1 MTQQYIFRNMGI
13 KISNTKKQHHKET
26 SFDVSSILTKEI
38 TLFGN
43 AFTSKKKEQWYAE
56 LSVLLK
62 SGIDLRSG
70 LELLSETQKKE
81 KDQNLMKSMLSQ
93 LVVGA
98 SFSEIL
104 KQNTNFTDYE
114 YYAIKIGEQTGELA
128 KITLELSD
136 FYKRKNELKREIVAA
151 LTYPIIVMCT
161 ALLVI
166 FFMLKYVVPMFVD
179 IFKQNNVELP
189 GITKAIIS
197 FSDFMSNNG
206 MLLLGLL
213 IIGITGII
221 FVSKKQWYRKA
232 LGKIQLKLPILGNYF
247 RKIYLAQF
255 TQAIS
260 LLTSAKIP
268 MVESIDLVKNMINFY
283 PLQEGLHNVKRL
295 VLAGGTLSTSFAK
308 SPIFDK
314 KMIAMIRVAEETNQT
329 EFIFEKLNE
338 QYNQQVKYQSQVIS
352 NVLNPLLTIFV
363 GIIVGVILIA
373 MYLPM
378 FRLSSVI
385 G

>member
-1 MTQQYIFRNMGI
+1 MGI
-13 KISNTKKQHHKET
+13 KISNTKKQHQKNT
-26 SFDVSSILTKEI
+26 SFDVSEILTKEI
-38 TLFGN
+38 SLFGN
-43 AFTSKKKEQWYAE
+43 AFSAKKKEQWYAE
-56 LSVLLK
+56 LNILLK

-70 LELLSETQKKE
+70 LELLAETQKKE
-81 KDQNLMKSMLSQ
+81 KDQKLMASMLSQ
-93 LVVGA
+93 LVDGS

-104 KQNTNFTDYE
+104 KKDSNFTDYE
-114 YYAIKIGEQTGELA
+114 YYAIKIGEQTGQLA
-128 KITLELSD
+128 QITIELSE
-136 FYKRKNELKREIVAA
+136 FYKRKNELRREIISS

-161 ALLVI
+161 ALIVI
-166 FFMLKYVVPMFVD
+166 IFMLKYVVPMFVD

-189 GITKAIIS
+189 GITKGIIS
-197 FSDFMSNNG
+197 FSDFMSNHG
-206 MLLLGLL
+206 LLLL
-213 IIGITGII
+213 IALFIGVVGII
-221 FVSKKQWYRKA
+221 LVSKKQWYRKI
-232 LGKIQLKLPILGNYF
+232 LGNLQLKLPILGNYF
-247 RKIYLAQF
+247 RRIYMAQF

-260 LLTSAKIP
+260 LLTSAKVP

-283 PLQEGLHNVKRL
+283 PLQEGLTEAKRSIL
-295 VLAGGTLSTSFAK
+295 TGGTLSIAFNE

-314 KMIAMIRVAEETNQT
+314 KMIAMVRVAEETNQT
-329 EFIFEKLNE
+329 EFIFQKLNE
-338 QYNQQVKYQSQVIS
+338 QYNQQVKHQSQIIS

>member
-1 MTQQYIFRNMGI
+1 MGI
-13 KISNTKKQHHKET
+13 KIDTAKKKNQKDT
-26 SFDVSSILTKEI
+26 SYDISSLLTKEI

-43 AFTSKKKEQWYAE
+43 SFTAKKKEQWYAE

-81 KDQNLMKSMLSQ
+81 KDKQLMTSMLSL
-93 LVVGA
+93 LVSGTP
-98 SFSEIL
+98 FSEIL
-104 KQNTNFTDYE
+104 KQDKNFTDYE
-114 YYAIKIGEQTGELA
+114 YYAIRIGEQTGELA
-128 KITLELSD
+128 KITLELSE
-136 FYKRKNELKREIVAA
+136 FYKRKNELRREIVAA

-161 ALLVI
+161 AMIVI
-166 FFMLKYVVPMFVD
+166 IFMLRYVVPMFVD

-189 GITKAIIS
+189 AITKGIINFSNFIGTNGLFLFGS
-197 FSDFMSNNG
+197 FG
-206 MLLLGLL
+206 
-213 IIGITGII
+213 IIIFGII
-221 FVSKKQWYRKA
+221 FISKKQWYRKI
-232 LGKIQLKLPILGNYF
+232 LGNVQLKLPILGNYF
-247 RKIYLAQF
+247 QRIYMAQF

-260 LLTSAKIP
+260 LLTSAKVP

-283 PLQEGLHNVKRL
+283 PLQQGLHTTKKM
-295 VLAGGTLSTSFAK
+295 VLTGDSLSTAFAQ

-314 KMIAMIRVAEETNQT
+314 KMIAMVRVAEETNQT
-329 EFIFEKLNE
+329 EFIFQKLNE

>member
-1 MTQQYIFRNMGI
+1 MGI
-13 KISNTKKQHHKET
+13 KVSNTKKQVRKDN
-26 SFDVSSILTKEI
+26 SFDISELLTREI

-43 AFTSKKKEQWYAE
+43 AFSSKKKEQWYAE

-70 LELLSETQKKE
+70 LELLSETQKKK
-81 KDQNLMKSMLSQ
+81 KDQNLMIGMLSE
-93 LVVGA
+93 LVEGS

-104 KQNTNFTDYE
+104 KNDKNFTDYE
-114 YYAIKIGEQTGELA
+114 YYAIKIGEQTGQLA
-128 KITLELSD
+128 QINLELSE
-136 FYKRKNELKREIVAA
+136 FYKRKNDLRREIISS
-151 LTYPIIVMCT
+151 LTYPVIVMCT
-161 ALLVI
+161 AMIVI
-166 FFMLKYVVPMFVD
+166 VFMLRFVVPMFVD
-179 IFKQNNVELP
+179 IFKQNKVDLP
-189 GITKAIIS
+189 GITEAIID
-197 FSDFMSNNG
+197 FSNFMGNNG
-206 MLLLGLL
+206 LALL
-213 IIGITGII
+213 ISGLVGIGVLI
-221 FVSKKQWYRKA
+221 FISKKQWFRK
-232 LGKIQLKLPILGNYF
+232 LWGNFQLKLPILGNYF
-247 RKIYLAQF
+247 RRIYMAQF

-260 LLTSAKIP
+260 LLTSAKVP

-283 PLQEGLHNVKRL
+283 PLQKGLQDAKQGIL
-295 VLAGGTLSTSFAK
+295 SGGTLSNSFNE

-329 EFIFEKLNE
+329 EFIFQKLNE
-338 QYNQQVKYQSQVIS
+338 QYNQQVTYQSQVIS

>member
-1 MTQQYIFRNMGI
+1 MGI
-13 KISNTKKQHHKET
+13 KISNTKKQPQRDN
-26 SFDVSSILTKEI
+26 SFDVSEILTKEI
-38 TLFGN
+38 TVFGS
-43 AFTSKKKEQWYAE
+43 AFSAKKKEQWYAE
-56 LSVLLK
+56 LNVLLK

-70 LELLSETQKKE
+70 LELLAETQKKE
-81 KDQNLMKSMLSQ
+81 KDQKLMTSMLSQ
-93 LVVGA
+93 LVDGS

-104 KQNTNFTDYE
+104 KKDPNFTDYE
-114 YYAIKIGEQTGELA
+114 YYAIKIGEQTGQLA
-128 KITLELSD
+128 QITIELSE
-136 FYKRKNELKREIVAA
+136 FYKRKNELRREIVSS

-161 ALLVI
+161 ALIVI
-166 FFMLKYVVPMFVD
+166 IFMLKYVVPMFVD

-189 GITKAIIS
+189 GITKGIIS
-197 FSDFMSNNG
+197 FSDFMSNHG
-206 MLLLGLL
+206 WLLLIAL
-213 IIGITGII
+213 IIGVVGVI
-221 FVSKKQWYRKA
+221 FVSKKQWYRKIMGN
-232 LGKIQLKLPILGNYF
+232 LQLKLPILGNYF
-247 RKIYLAQF
+247 RRIYMAQF

-260 LLTSAKIP
+260 LLTSAKVP

-283 PLQEGLHNVKRL
+283 PLQEGLHQAKRSIL
-295 VLAGGTLSTSFAK
+295 SGGTLSTAFDE

-314 KMIAMIRVAEETNQT
+314 KMIAMVRVAEETNQT
-329 EFIFEKLNE
+329 EFIFQKLNE
-338 QYNQQVKYQSQVIS
+338 QYNQQVKHQSQVIS

>member
-1 MTQQYIFRNMGI
+1 MGI
-13 KISNTKKQHHKET
+13 KIDTTKRQSQRDN
-26 SFDVSSILTKEI
+26 SFDVSDILTKEI
-38 TLFGN
+38 TLFGT

-81 KDQNLMKSMLSQ
+81 KDRKLMTVMLSK
-93 LVVGA
+93 LITGTP
-98 SFSEIL
+98 FSEIL
-104 KQNTNFTDYE
+104 KDDKNFTDYE

-128 KITLELSD
+128 KITLELSE
-136 FYKRKNELKREIVAA
+136 FYKRKNELRREIVSA
-151 LTYPIIVMCT
+151 LTYPIIVLCT
-161 ALLVI
+161 AMIVI
-166 FFMLKYVVPMFVD
+166 VFMLRYVVPMFVD
-179 IFKQNNVELP
+179 IFKQNKVDLP
-189 GITKAIIS
+189 GITQGIIS
-197 FSDFMSNNG
+197 FSNFMG
-206 MLLLGLL
+206 EYGALLFGLFILGAGVL
-213 IIGITGII
+213 IFI
-221 FVSKKQWYRKA
+221 SKKQWYRKI
-232 LGKIQLKLPILGNYF
+232 LGTIQLRLPILGAYF
-247 RKIYLAQF
+247 QRIYMAQF

-260 LLTSAKIP
+260 LLTSAKVP

-283 PLQEGLHNVKRL
+283 PLQQGLYRTKQL
-295 VLAGGTLSTSFAK
+295 VLAGGTLSVSFAE

-314 KMIAMIRVAEETNQT
+314 KMIAMMRVAEETNQT
-329 EFIFEKLNE
+329 EFIFQKLNE
-338 QYNQQVKYQSQVIS
+338 QYNQQVKHQSQIIS

-363 GIIVGVILIA
+363 GIIVGAILIA

>member
-1 MTQQYIFRNMGI
+1 MGI
-13 KISNTKKQHHKET
+13 KIEKTKKQYQEES
-26 SFDVSSILTKEI
+26 SFAISEILTKEI

-81 KDQNLMKSMLSQ
+81 KDQKLMASMVAK
-93 LVVGA
+93 LVAGTP
-98 SFSEIL
+98 FSEIL
-104 KQNTNFTDYE
+104 KQNKNFTDYE

-128 KITLELSD
+128 KITLELSE
-136 FYKRKNELKREIVAA
+136 FYKRKNELRREIVSA

-161 ALLVI
+161 AMIVI
-166 FFMLKYVVPMFVD
+166 VFMLRYVVPMFVD

-189 GITKAIIS
+189 GVTKGIIN
-197 FSDFMSNNG
+197 FSDFISDSG
-206 MLLLGLL
+206 WLVFGCLL
-213 IIGITGII
+213 ITIGVLI
-221 FVSKKQWYRKA
+221 FVSKKKWFRKI
-232 LGKIQLKLPILGNYF
+232 LGSIQLRLPILGNYF
-247 RKIYLAQF
+247 RKIYMAQF

-260 LLTSAKIP
+260 LLTSSKVP
-268 MVESIDLVKNMINFY
+268 MVESIDLVKNMIDFY
-283 PLQEGLHNVKRL
+283 PLQEGLHKTKNS
-295 VLAGGTLSTSFAK
+295 VLAGDTLSVSFAK
-308 SPIFDK
+308 SSIFDK

-329 EFIFEKLNE
+329 EFIFQKLNE

-363 GIIVGVILIA
+363 GIIVGIILIA

>member
-1 MTQQYIFRNMGI
+1 MGI
-13 KISNTKKQHHKET
+13 KIEKTKKQYQEES
-26 SFDVSSILTKEI
+26 SFVISEILTKEI

-81 KDQNLMKSMLSQ
+81 KDQKLMASMVAK
-93 LVVGA
+93 LVAGTP
-98 SFSEIL
+98 FSEIL
-104 KQNTNFTDYE
+104 KQNKNFTDYE
-114 YYAIKIGEQTGELA
+114 YYAVKIGEQTGELA
-128 KITLELSD
+128 KITLELSE
-136 FYKRKNELKREIVAA
+136 FYKRKNELRREIVSA

-161 ALLVI
+161 AMIVI
-166 FFMLKYVVPMFVD
+166 VFMLRYVVPMFVD

-189 GITKAIIS
+189 GVTKGIIN
-197 FSDFMSNNG
+197 FSDFISNYG
-206 MLLLGLL
+206 WLVFGCLLVTSVVL
-213 IIGITGII
+213 I
-221 FVSKKQWYRKA
+221 FVSKKKWFRKI
-232 LGKIQLKLPILGNYF
+232 LGNVQLRLPILGNYF
-247 RKIYLAQF
+247 RKIYMAQF

-260 LLTSAKIP
+260 LLTSSKVP
-268 MVESIDLVKNMINFY
+268 MVESIDLVKNMIDFY
-283 PLQEGLHNVKRL
+283 PLQQGLYNTKKR
-295 VLAGGTLSTSFAK
+295 VLAGDALSVSFAK
-308 SPIFDK
+308 NPIFDK

-329 EFIFEKLNE
+329 EFIFQKLNE

>member
-1 MTQQYIFRNMGI
+1 MGI
-13 KISNTKKQHHKET
+13 KIENTKKQNIKRDS
-26 SFDVSSILTKEI
+26 SFDISAVLTKEI
-38 TLFGN
+38 TLFGSAFN
-43 AFTSKKKEQWYAE
+43 AKKKEQWYAE

-81 KDQNLMKSMLSQ
+81 KDQKLMTSMLMQ
-93 LVVGA
+93 LVDGS

-104 KQNTNFTDYE
+104 KKDKNFTDYE
-114 YYAIKIGEQTGELA
+114 YYAIRIGEQTGQLA
-128 KITLELSD
+128 QITLELSE
-136 FYKRKNELKREIVAA
+136 FYKRKNELRREIISS
-151 LTYPIIVMCT
+151 LTYPIIVLCT
-161 ALLVI
+161 SLIVI
-166 FFMLKYVVPMFVD
+166 IFMLRYVVPMFVD

-189 GITKAIIS
+189 GITKGIIS
-197 FSDFMSNNG
+197 FSDFMGNNG
-206 MLLLGLL
+206 LLLL
-213 IIGITGII
+213 IIAILSIGGLIYT
-221 FVSKKQWYRKA
+221 SKKQWFRRA
-232 LGKIQLKLPILGNYF
+232 MGNFQLKLPIMGNYF
-247 RKIYLAQF
+247 RKIYMAQF

-260 LLTSAKIP
+260 LLTSAKVP
-268 MVESIDLVKNMINFY
+268 MVDSIDLVKNMINFY
-283 PLQEGLHNVKRL
+283 PLQHGLHKAKQTIL
-295 VLAGGTLSTSFAK
+295 SGGTLSKSFSE

-314 KMIAMIRVAEETNQT
+314 KMIAMVRVAEETNQT
-329 EFIFEKLNE
+329 EFIFQKLNE
-338 QYNQQVKYQSQVIS
+338 QYNQQVKHQSQVIS

>member
-1 MTQQYIFRNMGI
+1 MGL
-13 KISNTKKQHHKET
+13 KISNTSNRQKKEA

-38 TLFGN
+38 TLFGGSFG
-43 AFTSKKKEQWYAE
+43 AKKKEQWYAE

-70 LELLSETQKKE
+70 LELLAETQKKE
-81 KDQNLMKSMLSQ
+81 KDQNLMKSMLFQ
-93 LVVGA
+93 LVSGA
-98 SFSEIL
+98 PFSEIL
-104 KQNTNFTDYE
+104 NKDNNFTDYE

-136 FYKRKNELKREIVAA
+136 FYRRKNELKREIIAA

-161 ALLVI
+161 ALIVI

-179 IFKQNNVELP
+179 IFEQNNVELP

-206 MLLLGLL
+206 LLLTLL
-213 IIGITGII
+213 FIAGIGTIVL
-221 FVSKKQWYRKA
+221 VSKKQWYRKA
-232 LGKIQLKLPILGNYF
+232 LGKLQLKLPILGNYF

-260 LLTSAKIP
+260 LLTSSKVP

-283 PLQEGLHNVKRL
+283 PLQEGLHNTKRQ
-295 VLAGGTLSTSFAK
+295 VLAGGTLSNSFSK
-308 SPIFDK
+308 SSIFDK

-352 NVLNPLLTIFV
+352 NVLNPLLTIIV
-363 GIIVGVILIA
+363 GIIVGAILIA